1 MNLARITSLLLV
13 SAALF
18 ASCNTPEITWREGKA
33 ADGEATH
40 TIVVKNARRLSG
52 NDWQIF
58 CSQMPVGAK
67 TLEGSDAHFEE
78 YQANLHRIT
87 PLPSIG
93 RRDSLVIRYQSS
105 PLKRH
110 SWAPEGFTLK
120 KGNNVRELRTTYE
133 FLPLEP
139 DGDKWWD
146 YNHSLCVSPV
156 PFNSIVP
163 AIKNTH
169 CENPPVGWYRISISD
184 GQPVIEA
191 NDADGHYYGKITLE
205 RLREN
210 LHGAELPDM

>member
-87 PLPSIG
+87 SLP
-93 RRDSLVIRYQSS
+93 
-105 PLKRH
+105 
-110 SWAPEGFTLK
+110 
-120 KGNNVRELRTTYE
+120 
-133 FLPLEP
+133 
-139 DGDKWWD
+139 
-146 YNHSLCVSPV
+146 
-156 PFNSIVP
+156 
-163 AIKNTH
+163 
-169 CENPPVGWYRISISD
+169 
-184 GQPVIEA
+184 
-191 NDADGHYYGKITLE
+191 
-205 RLREN
+205 
-210 LHGAELPDM
+210 